1 MWKQNSLWKW
11 SKYEKNSK
19 LFNIYKRKKEKKKK
33 KEKGG
38 TRTLLLLLLLVAST
52 IG

>member
-19 LFNIYKRKKEKKKK
+19 LFNIYKRKKEKK
-33 KEKGG
+33 EKGG

>member
-19 LFNIYKRKKEKKKK
+19 LFNIYKRKKEKK
-33 KEKGG
+33 EKVG
-38 TRTLLLLLLLVAST
+38 TRTLLLLLLVAST

>member
-19 LFNIYKRKKEKKKK
+19 LFNIYKRKKEKK
-33 KEKGG
+33 EKGG
-38 TRTLLLLLLLVAST
+38 TRTLLLLLLVAST

>member
-1 MWKQNSLWKW
+1 MWKQNSSWKW

-19 LFNIYKRKKEKKKK
+19 LFNIYKRKKEKK
-33 KEKGG
+33 EKGG

>member
-19 LFNIYKRKKEKKKK
+19 LFNIYKRKKEKK
-33 KEKGG
+33 EKGG
-38 TRTLLLLLLLVAST
+38 TRTLLLLLLVALT

>member
-19 LFNIYKRKKEKKKK
+19 LFNIYKRKKEKK
-33 KEKGG
+33 EKGG
-38 TRTLLLLLLLVAST
+38 TRTLLLLLVAST